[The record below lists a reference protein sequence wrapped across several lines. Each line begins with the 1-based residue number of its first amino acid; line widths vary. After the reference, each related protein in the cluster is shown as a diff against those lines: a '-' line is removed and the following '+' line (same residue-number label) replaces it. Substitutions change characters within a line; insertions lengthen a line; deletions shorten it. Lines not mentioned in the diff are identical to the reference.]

1 MAPDDQTSESGTNPP
16 REVVDRAFGA
26 GNRARLLKRY
36 FESADPISPAN
47 AWQHVYRLLLW
58 IDRTTALAH
67 CYESDKAQ
75 PGRPWY
81 ARSLA
86 FHDWL
91 SRELKVAPAALAEQ
105 IDWLFREAV
114 KDLATRVIT
123 SRSTMYERQRA
134 PYASRSFPQPGEDPE
149 LAAIIR
155 EVLGDWMN
163 PEPPAQVIADLTR
176 RIHTHLSQENKRKNL
191 VGEGFEDV
199 IAAILVR
206 LRLDTPLEVRTRV
219 ALHDLPGFHPPAPN
233 EKIKKVDVGLVNGA
247 LRTLVT
253 AKWSIRADRE
263 EQFMSDYQTYER
275 LESMGEDFAYV
286 LVTNEFDA
294 ARLRAACERRRQ
306 NAPLFTHVV
315 HINPAAVDIVYRDAR
330 SEGAVAVRAH
340 IAKGRLTSFATW
352 LVQLGRNHAKQS
364 GQDLT

>member
-1 MAPDDQTSESGTNPP
+1 MASTGERTGDIPDLAQQA
-16 REVVDRAFGA
+16 VARAFGSE
-26 GNRARLLKRY
+26 NRARLLSRY
-36 FESADPISPAN
+36 FKDVGVVTPASA
-47 AWQHVYRLLLW
+47 WKHVYRLLLW

-91 SRELKVAPAALAEQ
+91 CRELNVAPAALAEQ

-114 KDLATRVIT
+114 KDLATRVIAN
-123 SRSTMYERQRA
+123 RSAIYKRQRE
-134 PYASRSFPQPGEDPE
+134 PYASRSFPEPGEDPE
-149 LAAIIR
+149 LAAIIQ
-155 EVLGDWMN
+155 EVLGDWIK
-163 PEPPAQVIADLTR
+163 PEPPAQVIAELTR

-206 LRLDTPLEVRTRV
+206 LRFDTPLEVRTRV
-219 ALHDLPGFHPPAPN
+219 ALQDLPGFHRPAQTK
-233 EKIKKVDVGLVNGA
+233 KIKKVDVGLVSGS

-253 AKWSIRADRE
+253 AKWSIRADRQ
-263 EQFMSDYQTYER
+263 EQFMSDFQTYER

-286 LVTNEFDA
+286 LITNEFDA

-315 HINPAAVDIVYRDAR
+315 HINPSAVEVVYR
-330 SEGAVAVRAH
+330 EGGSAGASAVRAH
-340 IAKGRLTSFATW
+340 IANGRLTSFETW
-352 LVQLGRNHAKQS
+352 LVQLGQNHAKPS
-364 GQDLT
+364 GQD

>member
-1 MAPDDQTSESGTNPP
+1 MATEDQASDSAVNPP
-16 REVVDRAFGA
+16 PEIVDRAFGA
-26 GNRARLLKRY
+26 SNRARLLARY
-36 FESADPISPAN
+36 FESAGSISPGD

-81 ARSLA
+81 GRSLA

-91 SRELKVAPAALAEQ
+91 SRELNVSPASLAER

-114 KDLATRVIT
+114 KDLATRAII
-123 SRSTMYERQRA
+123 SRSAVFERQRA
-134 PYASRSFPQPGEDPE
+134 PYADRAFPEPGEDPE

-155 EVLGDWMN
+155 EVLGEWLN
-163 PEPPAQVIADLTR
+163 PEPPTQVIADLTR

-199 IAAILVR
+199 IAAILAR
-206 LRLDTPLEVRTRV
+206 LSVDTPLQVRTRV
-219 ALHDLPGFHPPAPN
+219 ALHNLPGFHQPAPS
-233 EKIKKVDVGLVNGA
+233 EKIKKVDLGLVHGA
-247 LRTLVT
+247 FRTLVT
-253 AKWSIRADRE
+253 AKWSVRADRE
-263 EQFMSDYQTYER
+263 EQLMSDFQTYER
-275 LESMGEDFAYV
+275 LESAGEDFAYV

-315 HINPAAVDIVYRDAR
+315 HINPSAVNVVYKEAQ
-330 SEGAVAVRAH
+330 SEGAAAVREH
-340 IAKGRLTSFATW
+340 IANGRLISLQAW
-352 LVQLGRNHAKQS
+352 LVELAQNS
-364 GQDLT
+364 

>member
-1 MAPDDQTSESGTNPP
+1 MTPDNGIPKLVSGPP
-16 REVVDRAFGA
+16 KEVVDRAFGA
-26 GNRARLLKRY
+26 GNRARLLARY
-36 FESADPISPAN
+36 FDSEARVSFAN

-86 FHDWL
+86 FHDWV
-91 SRELKVAPAALAEQ
+91 SREFDIAPALLAEQ

-114 KDLATRVIT
+114 KDLTARVVR
-123 SRSTMYERQRA
+123 SRSEIYEKQRA
-134 PYASRSFPQPGEDPE
+134 PYAARSFPHPGEDPE

-155 EVLGDWMN
+155 EVLGDWMK
-163 PEPPAQVIADLTR
+163 PDPPAQVIADLTR

-199 IAAILVR
+199 IGAILN
-206 LRLDTPLEVRTRV
+206 RLDLNQPLQVHTRV
-219 ALHDLPGFHPPAPN
+219 AIHEMPGFHRPAPN
-233 EKIKKVDVGLVNGA
+233 EKIKKVDLGLISGTF
-247 LRTLVT
+247 RTLVT

-263 EQFMSDYQTYER
+263 EQFMSDFQTYER
-275 LESMGEDFAYV
+275 LESAGEDFAYV
-286 LVTNEFDA
+286 LITNEFDA

-315 HINPAAVDIVYRDAR
+315 HINPAAVDVVYRDAQ
-330 SEGAVAVRAH
+330 SEGAVALRSH
-340 IAKGRLTSFATW
+340 INGGRLLSFQTW
-352 LVQLGRNHAKQS
+352 LEQLGHRKES
-364 GQDLT
+364 RE

>member
-1 MAPDDQTSESGTNPP
+1 MSADEEPSQPTIDPP
-16 REVVDRAFGA
+16 AEVVERAFGA
-26 GNRARLLKRY
+26 ANRARLLTRY
-36 FESADPISPAN
+36 FNGVREVTPAN

-91 SRELKVAPAALAEQ
+91 STALNIAPAALAEQ

-114 KDLATRVIT
+114 KDLASRVIAG
-123 SRSTMYERQRA
+123 RSANYERQRA
-134 PYASRSFPQPGEDPE
+134 PYADRQFPQPGEDPE

-155 EVLGDWMN
+155 EALRDWMN
-163 PEPPAQVIADLTR
+163 PEPPVHVLADLTR

-199 IAAILVR
+199 IGAILHR
-206 LRLDTPLEVRTRV
+206 LPFSSPLDVRTRV
-219 ALHDLPGFHPPAPN
+219 ALHELRGFHRPPPN
-233 EKIKKVDVGLVNGA
+233 EKIKKVDLGLISGS

-263 EQFMSDYQTYER
+263 EQFMSDFQTYER
-275 LESMGEDFAYV
+275 LESAGEDFAYV
-286 LVTNEFDA
+286 LITNEFDA

-306 NAPLFTHVV
+306 NAPLFSQVV
-315 HINPAAVDIVYRDAR
+315 HINPAAVDIVYRDAQ
-330 SEGAVAVRAH
+330 SEGAAAVREH
-340 IAKGRLTSFATW
+340 IAKGRLMSLETW
-352 LVQLGRNHAKQS
+352 LRHLGAS
-364 GQDLT
+364 SE

>member
-1 MAPDDQTSESGTNPP
+1 VSRPA
-16 REVVDRAFGA
+16 
-26 GNRARLLKRY
+26 RARFPDTPWKIFGRRR
-36 FESADPISPAN
+36 E
-47 AWQHVYRLLLW
+47 
-58 IDRTTALAH
+58 
-67 CYESDKAQ
+67 
-75 PGRPWY
+75 RPWY

-91 SRELKVAPAALAEQ
+91 SQELAVSPATLAEQ

-123 SRSTMYERQRA
+123 GRSAMYERQRA
-134 PYASRSFPQPGEDPE
+134 AYAGRSFPEPGEDPE

-155 EVLGDWMN
+155 EVLGEWLN
-163 PEPPAQVIADLTR
+163 PEPPGQVIADLTR

-199 IAAILVR
+199 VAAILGR
-206 LRLDTPLEVRTRV
+206 LSLETPLEVRTRV
-219 ALHDLPGFHPPAPN
+219 PLHDLPGFHRPAPN
-233 EKIKKVDVGLVNGA
+233 EKIKKVDVGLVSGS

-263 EQFMSDYQTYER
+263 EQFMSDFQTYER

-306 NAPLFTHVV
+306 NAPLFTDVV
-315 HINPAAVDIVYRDAR
+315 HINPAAVDVVYHDAH
-330 SEGAVAVRAH
+330 SEGAVAIREH
-340 IAKGRLTSFATW
+340 IATGRLTSFASW
-352 LVQLGRNHAKQS
+352 LVQLG
-364 GQDLT
+364 QDNS

>member
-1 MAPDDQTSESGTNPP
+1 MFPGDQAPEPASSPP
-16 REVVDRAFGA
+16 TEVIERAFGA
-26 GNRARLLKRY
+26 SNRSRLLARY
-36 FESADPISPAN
+36 FDSAGAVTSAN
-47 AWQHVYRLLLW
+47 AWQHIYRLLLW

-91 SRELKVAPAALAEQ
+91 STELNLPPTALAEQ

-114 KDLATRVIT
+114 KDLATRAVA
-123 SRSTMYERQRA
+123 SRSAIYERQRL
-134 PYASRSFPQPGEDPE
+134 PYADRPFPEPGEDPE

-155 EVLGDWMN
+155 DALRNWMN
-163 PEPPAQVIADLTR
+163 PQPPDHVIVNLTR
-176 RIHTHLSQENKRKNL
+176 RLHTHLSQENKRKNL

-199 IAAILVR
+199 LAAILVR
-206 LRLDTPLEVRTRV
+206 LSFHAPIQVRTRV
-219 ALHDLPGFHPPAPN
+219 ALHDLPGFHRPAPT
-233 EKIKKVDVGLVNGA
+233 EKIKKVDLGLISGTA
-247 LRTLVT
+247 RTLVT

-263 EQFMSDYQTYER
+263 EQFMSDFQTYER
-275 LESMGEDFAYV
+275 LESAGKDFSYV

-315 HINPAAVDIVYRDAR
+315 HINPAAVNVVYRDAT
-330 SEGAVAVRAH
+330 SEGAVAVREH
-340 IAKGRLTSFATW
+340 IERGRLTSLHAWFS
-352 LVQLGRNHAKQS
+352 QL
-364 GQDLT
+364 